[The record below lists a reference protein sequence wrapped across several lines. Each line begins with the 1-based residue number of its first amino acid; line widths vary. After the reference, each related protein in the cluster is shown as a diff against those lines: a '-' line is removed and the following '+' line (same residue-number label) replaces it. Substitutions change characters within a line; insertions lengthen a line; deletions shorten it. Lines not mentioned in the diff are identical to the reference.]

1 MSFLSYHA
9 TDASCDVLGSF
20 AVAVVLRRGC
30 VGTRA
35 VRRRALARGG
45 RLGGGGR
52 STGRSCGVHGAVSWW
67 WQGVSC
73 KRARARAE
81 GLEGGWSA
89 GS

>member
-1 MSFLSYHA
+1 MRL
-9 TDASCDVLGSF
+9 TLLVMCLTPV

-52 STGRSCGVHGAVSWW
+52 STGRSCGVHVTVLVVVAGSEL
-67 WQGVSC
+67 QKS
-73 KRARARAE
+73 ARANR
-81 GLEGGWSA
+81 GIGR
-89 GS
+89 GSEC